1 MLTLRVASLADLE
14 TIYTI
19 QKKSFRGLYEKY
31 QDAHSPY
38 MESRERLLEK
48 MKRPLTEHYLI
59 YLDRELIGFS
69 RVKVNSDQTDIWLGT
84 TAILP
89 AYQKK
94 GYGYQAIQ
102 TIEKQYPTAKRWA
115 LDTILQEKHLVRLYE
130 KLGYVAYKTEP
141 VQGGMTFVYMEKQC

>member
-1 MLTLRVASLADLE
+1 MLRIQRARLE
-14 TIYTI
+14 DANSIYQI
-19 QKKSFRGLYEKY
+19 QQESFRDLYETY

-38 MESRERLLEK
+38 KESRERLLEK

-69 RVKVNSDQTDIWLGT
+69 RVKVNRDQTDIWLGT

-102 TIEKQYPTAKRWA
+102 EIEKQYPTAKRWT
-115 LDTILQEKHLVRLYE
+115 LDTILQEKHLVRLYK

-141 VQGGMTFVYMEKQC
+141 VQEGMDLVYMEKQC

>member
-1 MLTLRVASLADLE
+1 MIKIQRAKLE
-14 TIYTI
+14 DVDSIYHI
-19 QKKSFRGLYEKY
+19 QQESFRDLYERY

-48 MKRPLTEHYLI
+48 MQRPLTEHYLI

-69 RVKVNSDQTDIWLGT
+69 RVKVNRDQTDNWLGT

-102 TIEKQYPTAKRWA
+102 EIEKQYPTAKRWT
-115 LDTILQEKHLVRLYE
+115 LDTILQEEYLVRLYE
-130 KLGYVAYKTEP
+130 KLGYVAYRTEP
-141 VQGGMTFVYMEKQC
+141 VQEGMDLVYMEKQC